1 MNNIILIAPPAAGKG
16 TMAKMLSEKYG
27 YLNISVGQLLRNI
40 DPETELGKMIRVYQ
54 QNRELVDNEIVYKA
68 LKEKLSLPNALDNG
82 IILDGFPRNME
93 QAEVLK
99 RLEEELNF
107 KINKIVYINIDYET
121 ALKRTL
127 GRLICSEC
135 KTVYNINTGFNNPIN
150 DKTCRICNANLE
162 RRNDDN
168 EISLNK
174 GFEKFNNEILPL
186 IEYYKSFTEVIE
198 IDGNGSAE
206 DTFKELEKKLKS
218 L

>member
-150 DKTCRICNANLE
+150 D
-162 RRNDDN
+162 
-168 EISLNK
+168 LNI
-174 GFEKFNNEILPL
+174 FSP
-186 IEYYKSFTEVIE
+186 YKI
-198 IDGNGSAE
+198 I
-206 DTFKELEKKLKS
+206 FKLF
-218 L
+218 